1 MIGEKGRTEHTP
13 ELIVHKFRKA
23 QWNFMAENFLFA
35 EVMRHLENSYQ
46 MYRWWRSRCGAM
58 RPSIRHD
65 SKRQIR
71 ELRGAPQFLRM
82 DNGPESIAETLRD
95 WCKEQNIQANYCDPG
110 SPWLTVA
117 SNHSTRDSETNY

>member
-1 MIGEKGRTEHTP
+1 MIGEKGRTEDTP
-13 ELIVHKFRKA
+13 ELIVHKFREA
-23 QWNFMAENFLFA
+23 QWNLMAENFLFD

-71 ELRGAPQFLRM
+71 ELRGVPRFLCM
-82 DNGPESIAETLRD
+82 DNGPGFIAETPRD
-95 WCKEQNIQANYCDPG
+95 WPKEQTTCQFPKIFG
-110 SPWLTVA
+110 SFVST
-117 SNHSTRDSETNY
+117 STRDAYQ